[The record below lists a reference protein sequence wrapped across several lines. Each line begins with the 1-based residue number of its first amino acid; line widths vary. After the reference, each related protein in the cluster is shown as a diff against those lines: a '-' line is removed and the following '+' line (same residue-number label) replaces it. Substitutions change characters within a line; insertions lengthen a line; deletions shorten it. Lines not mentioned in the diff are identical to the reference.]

1 MTGPWDDYR
10 KGRDYENK
18 DDCSDV
24 SVGDKGNKIC
34 DKAKVGWSGKYEAC
48 WSKKR
53 KDGSIIPLEE
63 RNRDHQIDKKNC
75 TRVNGCNNQNDW
87 SVYYDT
93 ENKCP
98 ATDKIADFGGMR
110 SKKNPDN
117 FKLGSS
123 YFDSPKI
130 NLPPLNNEV

>member
-34 DKAKVGWSGKYEAC
+34 DKAKVGWSGKAEAC

-63 RNRDHQIDKKNC
+63 RNRDHQIEKKNC
-75 TRVNGCNNQNDW
+75 TRVNGCNNQNNRN
-87 SVYYDT
+87 VYYDKIGD
-93 ENKCP
+93 KCP
-98 ATDKIADFGGMR
+98 VNDKIAIFDY
-110 SKKNPDN
+110 
-117 FKLGSS
+117 SS
-123 YFDSPKI
+123 SDSE
-130 NLPPLNNEV
+130 NLPPANGEK

>member
-10 KGRDYENK
+10 KGREHER
-18 DDCSDV
+18 CSWCYNEDR
-24 SVGDKGNKIC
+24 S
-34 DKAKVGWSGKYEAC
+34 KVGWSEKSEAC
-48 WSKKR
+48 WFKKR